1 MLLMIIVALVLTV
14 SLYVVAD
21 FIAGLIVDAIELIGR
36 LWE

>member
-21 FIAGLIVDAIELIGR
+21 FMAGLIVDIIELIGR
-36 LWE
+36 LWQ